1 MEGYDYIIVGAGAAG
16 CVLAN
21 RLSADPSIRVLL
33 VEAGPADRGWRIH
46 MPAALAY
53 PMQNPRL
60 NWGYRTE
67 PQAHLD
73 GRRINWPRGRVL
85 GGSSSINGMVYV
97 RGHPLDFER
106 WQQEGA
112 HGWDW
117 VSVLPYFKRS
127 ETFSAGADA
136 YRGGEGPLHVRR
148 ADGSNPL
155 HQAWMEA
162 GRQAGYAVTPD
173 INGYRQEGVGLLD
186 MTVHRGRRW
195 SAARAYLRSALK
207 RRNLTVVTGALALRV
222 LFEGTRAV
230 GLEVG
235 HRNRVRKL
243 RADREVL
250 LAGGAINSPQLLQ
263 LSGIGDPDRLKAA
276 GIKPVAERRGVGENL
291 QDHLCVYVQHECLTG
306 DSLASALNPLAKL
319 GIGIRWLATRTGP
332 GASNHFEAGGF
343 IRTRPGV
350 SHPDL
355 QYHFMPLAIGYEDRK
370 SGILPSYQVDAD
382 ALRPESRGS
391 VHIRDADPRSAPVI
405 DPNYLSTEGDRHLLR
420 QAVRLTREIF
430 AQPAFAPFRGREI
443 APGSGAMSDAEID
456 AYIRATAESAYHPS
470 CTCRMGSDDEAVV
483 DPDCRVKGVEGLRV
497 VDASIMPSIPSG
509 NLNAPTM
516 MIAERAADLVL
527 GRPTLTAEPAPYFVS
542 SNWSALQR

>member
-1 MEGYDYIIVGAGAAG
+1 MEGYDYIIAGAGAAG

-21 RLSADPSIRVLL
+21 RLSGDPSIRVLL
-33 VEAGPADRGWRIH
+33 VEAGPAARGWRID

-53 PMQNPRL
+53 PMQDPRL

-73 GRRINWPRGRVL
+73 GRRINSPRGRVL

-106 WQQEGA
+106 WERDGA
-112 HGWDW
+112 HGWNW
-117 VSVLPYFKRS
+117 ASVLPYFKRS
-127 ETFSAGADA
+127 ESFSAGADA

-148 ADGSNPL
+148 AHGGNPL
-155 HQAWMEA
+155 HRAWIEA

-173 INGYRQEGVGLLD
+173 FNGYRQEGVGLLD

-195 SAARAYLRSALK
+195 SAARAYLRPVLK
-207 RRNLTVVTGALALRV
+207 RRNLTVLTGALALRV
-222 LFEGTRAV
+222 LFEGNRAV
-230 GLEVG
+230 GLEVS
-235 HRNRVRKL
+235 HRNRVRAL

-263 LSGIGDPDRLKAA
+263 LSGIGNPERLKAA
-276 GIKPVAERRGVGENL
+276 GIKLVAERRQVGENL

-306 DSLASALNPLAKL
+306 DSLAGALKPLAKL

-343 IRTRPGV
+343 IRTRAGV

-382 ALRPESRGS
+382 TLRPESRGS
-391 VHIRDADPRSAPVI
+391 VHIRDADPRSAPAV

-443 APGSGAMSDAEID
+443 APGCGATSDAEID

-483 DPDCRVKGVEGLRV
+483 DPECRVNGVEGLRV

-527 GRPTLTAEPAPYFVS
+527 GRPMLTAEPTPYFVS
-542 SNWSALQR
+542 PNWSAVQR